1 MKKNKVLKNLFL
13 CFFVVAGGACFS
25 ISKDSALFKKIHS
38 AYSGA
43 DYPAVI
49 EYSSRLQKDFS
60 SSPFLEKALLCK
72 GESFFYLGRF
82 EESIQTLNE
91 LSSSE
96 KNETKIFSNYWKGRS
111 EFSLE
116 DFNAALNSFYNSSSI
131 SSDFNKKN
139 KEINFVYRNSIYYAG
154 LCNYFLHQYE
164 KCIPIFE
171 SIVSSNEYENDIFCI
186 SLQILFDCYTNENE
200 YSKLVKKYEELSPQ
214 NISCYWNV
222 SFAAGN
228 AFEKL
233 GQKKDAFACY
243 EKIALNAELPLSAQ
257 ALQKACYVST
267 EDFPLLLEKA
277 KSAFSC
283 ENSLLSEFWIRLGI
297 DSFEKNDFDSAQ
309 KYFSNAE
316 DSDSEKKYSSLIGLY
331 KAELASENK
340 IAILDYYSAKRI
352 DKKYYA
358 EYELAYAQQYAALS
372 DFKNSLVHAKNA
384 YEKTSPEKKQIKQ
397 KSFYYY
403 CLGLYSTGKSKQAIS
418 LIEKS
423 KENSDA
429 ESKYFFAQKILYARC
444 LAENGDLESAEKIYK
459 NFFEKS
465 QLNNEQKYDY
475 AKILF
480 SLRNMSECK
489 KVADSSSVS
498 DAVYIS
504 ALASFNMQDW
514 KNSSTGFFKFIA
526 ENSKSS
532 KISFAEFYY
541 GYSLYKMGESA
552 EAFNALKNFSE
563 KYPESSLCYS
573 SCIVSANSALK
584 NFDFENAIVQA
595 KKALS
600 FFSSQE
606 EKENSVLLC
615 ASIYSDS
622 EKYQDAIK
630 FLEPYANNTSVF
642 SIRCRYQIAL
652 LNSRIG
658 KISEADKIFSEIQ
671 NKFYNFPFADE
682 SSFRR
687 ADLYYNLKNYE
698 TAAMRF
704 SEYQRKFPKG
714 KFIDASYYCSADSY
728 RKLAQIEKSVLQ
740 YKILVENFPKST
752 FIYNARKNLSEI
764 FEEQKKYEDA
774 LEQQKF
780 ILLIADSEEQRKT
793 AEQKISF
800 LKNLISGENS
810 DLALLEKRY
819 VENSKTAT
827 FEGRIAGTE
836 LAEFLIQNEQP
847 KKEVFELAD
856 SLFKIQSSEKNQAA
870 ESSYAARTAFV
881 CARYLRFLNKN
892 KEAAQRFLVC
902 AEFARKSENDE
913 LAQKAI
919 YGAAESFDAAK
930 LYADSE
936 NSAKTLLELYP
947 KSSYKSA
954 AQKFIKNN

>member
-13 CFFVVAGGACFS
+13 CFFVAAGGACFS
-25 ISKDSALFKKIHS
+25 FSKDSVLFKKIDS
-38 AYSGA
+38 AYFGA

-49 EYSSRLQKDFS
+49 EYSSRLQKEFS
-60 SSPFLEKALLCK
+60 SSPFLEKALLYK

-82 EESIQTLNE
+82 EDSIRTLND
-91 LSSSE
+91 LASSE
-96 KNETKIFSNYWKGRS
+96 KNETKIFANYWKGRS

-116 DFNAALNSFYNSSSI
+116 DFSAALNSFYNASSI
-131 SSDFNKKN
+131 SSEFNKKN
-139 KEINFVYRNSIYYAG
+139 KKINFVYKNSIYYAG
-154 LCNYFLHQYE
+154 LCSYSLRQYE
-164 KCIPIFE
+164 KCIPFFE
-171 SIVSSNEYENDIFCI
+171 SVVSSKEYENDIFCS
-186 SLQILFDCYTNENE
+186 SLEILFDCYTNENE
-200 YSKLVKKYEELSPQ
+200 YSKLLKKYEELSPQ
-214 NISCYWNV
+214 NISCYWNI

-233 GQKKDAFACY
+233 GRKKDAFACY

-257 ALQKACYVST
+257 ALQKAYYVSA

-277 KSAFSC
+277 KSELAN
-283 ENSLLSEFWIRLGI
+283 ENSLLSELWVWLGI
-297 DSFEKNDFDSAQ
+297 DCFEKNDFNSAQ

-316 DSDSEKKYSSLIGLY
+316 KSDSEKKYSSLIGLY

-340 IAILDYYSAKRI
+340 IAVLDSYSAENF

-358 EYELAYAQQYAALS
+358 EYELAYAQQYADLG
-372 DFKNSLVHAKNA
+372 DFENSLVHAKNA
-384 YEKTSPEKKQIKQ
+384 YEKSSPEKKQLRQ

-423 KENSDA
+423 KENA
-429 ESKYFFAQKILYARC
+429 ESENKYFFEQKILYARC
-444 LAENGDLESAEKIYK
+444 LAENGKLELAEKIYK
-459 NFFEKS
+459 NFFENS
-465 QLNNEQKYDY
+465 QLSNEQKYDY

-480 SLRNMSECK
+480 SLGNMSECK
-489 KVADSSSVS
+489 NVADSSSVS

-504 ALASFNMQDW
+504 ALTSFNMQDW
-514 KNSSTGFFKFIA
+514 KNSSAGFFKFIA

-541 GYSLYKMGESA
+541 GYSLYKIGKSS

-563 KYPESSLCYS
+563 KYPKNSLCYS

-584 NFDFENAIVQA
+584 NFDFKNALIQA
-595 KKALS
+595 KKALN

-606 EKENSVLLC
+606 EKENAVLLC

-622 EKYQDAIK
+622 EKYQDAAK
-630 FLEPYANNTSVF
+630 FLEPYAKGTSEF
-642 SIRCRYQIAL
+642 SIRCRYQIAI
-652 LNSRIG
+652 LNSRFG
-658 KISEADKIFSEIQ
+658 RISEADKIFSEIQ
-671 NKFYNFPFADE
+671 NKFYNSPFADE
-682 SSFRR
+682 SSFRC
-687 ADLYYNLKNYE
+687 ADLYYNSKNYE
-698 TAAMRF
+698 TAVMRF

-714 KFIDASYYCSADSY
+714 KFIDASYYYSADSY
-728 RKLAQIEKSVLQ
+728 RKLAQIEKSLLQ

-752 FIYNARKNLSEI
+752 FAYNARKNLSEI
-764 FEEQKKYEDA
+764 FEEQKKYVDA
-774 LEQQKF
+774 LEQQKI
-780 ILLIADSEEQRKT
+780 ILAIADSEEQRKT

-810 DLALLEKRY
+810 ELALLEKRY
-819 VENSKTAT
+819 AENSKNAT

-847 KKEVFELAD
+847 NKNVFELAD
-856 SLFKIQSSEKNQAA
+856 SLFKIQSSEKNHPA
-870 ESSYAARTAFV
+870 EISYAARTAFV
-881 CARYLRFLNKN
+881 CARYLRFQNKN
-892 KEAAQRFLVC
+892 KEAAQRFLIC
-902 AEFARKSENDE
+902 AEFARKSGNDE

>member
-1 MKKNKVLKNLFL
+1 MKKNNVLKNLFL
-13 CFFVVAGGACFS
+13 CFFVAAGGACFS
-25 ISKDSALFKKIHS
+25 FSKDSVLFKKIDS

-43 DYPAVI
+43 DYPTVI
-49 EYSSRLQKDFS
+49 EYSSRLQKEFS
-60 SSPFLEKALLCK
+60 SSPFLEKTLLYK

-82 EESIQTLNE
+82 EDSIQTLNE
-91 LSSSE
+91 LSSAK
-96 KNETKIFSNYWKGRS
+96 KNETKIFANYWKGRS

-116 DFNAALNSFYNSSSI
+116 DFSAALNSFYNASSI
-131 SSDFNKKN
+131 SSDFNKKS
-139 KEINFVYRNSIYYAG
+139 KEINFIYKNSIYYAG
-154 LCNYFLHQYE
+154 LCSYSLRQYE
-164 KCIPIFE
+164 KCIPVFE
-171 SIVSSNEYENDIFCI
+171 SIISSNEYENDIFCS
-186 SLQILFDCYTNENE
+186 SLEILFNCYTNENE

-214 NISCYWNV
+214 NISCYWNI

-233 GQKKDAFACY
+233 GRKKDAFACY
-243 EKIALNAELPLSAQ
+243 EKIALNAEVPLSVQ
-257 ALQKACYVST
+257 ALQKACDVSA

-277 KSAFSC
+277 KSALAN
-283 ENSLLSEFWIRLGI
+283 ENSLLSELWIRLGI
-297 DSFEKNDFDSAQ
+297 DCFEKSDFESAQ

-316 DSDSEKKYSSLIGLY
+316 ESDSEKKYSSLIGLY

-340 IAILDYYSAKRI
+340 IAILDYYSAENF

-358 EYELAYAQQYAALS
+358 EYELAYAQQYAALGN
-372 DFKNSLVHAKNA
+372 FENSLVHAKNA
-384 YEKTSPEKKQIKQ
+384 YEKSSTEKKQLKQ

-423 KENSDA
+423 KENA
-429 ESKYFFAQKILYARC
+429 ELENKYFFEQKILYARC
-444 LAENGDLESAEKIYK
+444 LAENGRLELAEKIYK
-459 NFFEKS
+459 NFFENSK
-465 QLNNEQKYDY
+465 LNNEQKYDY

-480 SLRNMSECK
+480 SLGNMSECK
-489 KVADSSSVS
+489 NVADSSSVS

-514 KNSSTGFFKFIA
+514 KNSSAGFFKFIA

-541 GYSLYKMGESA
+541 GYSLYKMGESS
-552 EAFNALKNFSE
+552 EAFSALKNFSE
-563 KYPESSLCYS
+563 KYPKSSLCYS

-584 NFDFENAIVQA
+584 NFDFENALVQA
-595 KKALS
+595 SKALI

-606 EKENSVLLC
+606 EKENAVLLC

-622 EKYQDAIK
+622 EKYQDAVK
-630 FLEPYANNTSVF
+630 FLEPYAKGASEF
-642 SIRCRYQIAL
+642 SIRCRYQIAV
-652 LNSRIG
+652 LNSRLG
-658 KISEADKIFSEIQ
+658 KISEADKIFLEIQ
-671 NKFYNFPFADE
+671 NKFYNSPFADE

-687 ADLYYNLKNYE
+687 ADLYYNSKNYE
-698 TAAMRF
+698 TAAMHF

-714 KFIDASYYCSADSY
+714 KFIDTSYYYSADSY

-752 FIYNARKNLSEI
+752 FAYNARKNLSEI
-764 FEEQKKYEDA
+764 FEEQEKYEDA
-774 LEQQKF
+774 LEQQKV
-780 ILLIADSEEQRKT
+780 ILAIADSEEQRKT

-810 DLALLEKRY
+810 ELALLEKRY
-819 VENSKTAT
+819 AENFKNAT
-827 FEGRIAGTE
+827 LEGRIAGTE
-836 LAEFLIQNEQP
+836 LAEFLMQNEQP
-847 KKEVFELAD
+847 KKDVFELAD

-870 ESSYAARTAFV
+870 ENSYAARTAFV
-881 CARYLRFLNKN
+881 CARYLRFQNKN

-902 AEFARKSENDE
+902 AEFARKSGNDE
-913 LAQKAI
+913 LAQRAI

-936 NSAKTLLELYP
+936 KSAKTLLELYP

>member
-1 MKKNKVLKNLFL
+1 MKKNKILKKIFL
-13 CFFVVAGGACFS
+13 CFFVAAGGSCFS
-25 ISKDSALFKKIHS
+25 ISKDSALFKKIDS

-60 SSPFLEKALLCK
+60 SSPFLEKALLYQ
-72 GESFFYLGRF
+72 GESFFHLGRF
-82 EESIQTLNE
+82 EDSVKTLNE

-116 DFNAALNSFYNSSSI
+116 NFSAALNSFYNAVSI
-131 SSDFNKKN
+131 SSEFNKKN
-139 KEINFVYRNSIYYAG
+139 KEINFVHKNSIYYAG
-154 LCNYFLHQYE
+154 LCNYSLRQYE

-171 SIVSSNEYENDIFCI
+171 SIISSNEYKNDIFCN
-186 SLQILFDCYTNENE
+186 SLEILFDCYTNENE
-200 YSKLVKKYEELSPQ
+200 HSKLVKKYEELSPQ
-214 NISCYWNV
+214 NISCYWNL

-228 AFEKL
+228 SFEKL
-233 GQKKDAFACY
+233 GQKKNTFACY

-257 ALQKACYVST
+257 ALQKAYYVSA

-277 KSAFSC
+277 KSALAN
-283 ENSLLSEFWIRLGI
+283 ENSLLSELWIRLGI
-297 DSFEKNDFDSAQ
+297 DSFEKNDFDSAK

-316 DSDSEKKYSSLIGLY
+316 ESDSEKKYLSLIGLY

-340 IAILDYYSAKRI
+340 IAILDYYSAKNF

-358 EYELAYAQQYAALS
+358 EYELAYAEQFAALG
-372 DFKNSLVHAKNA
+372 DFENSLVHAKNA
-384 YEKTSPEKKQIKQ
+384 YEKSSPEKKQLKQ

-429 ESKYFFAQKILYARC
+429 DSKYFFAQKILYARC
-444 LAENGDLESAEKIYK
+444 LAENGNLESAEKIYK

-480 SLRNMSECK
+480 SLGNMNECK
-489 KVADSSSVS
+489 KIADSSSVS

-514 KNSSTGFFKFIA
+514 KNSSTGFSKFIS
-526 ENSKSS
+526 ENSNSP

-541 GYSLYKMGESA
+541 GYSLYKMEKSA
-552 EAFNALKNFSE
+552 EAFNALKNFSD
-563 KYPESSLCYS
+563 KYPGSFLCYS

-595 KKALS
+595 KKTLN

-606 EKENSVLLC
+606 EKENAVLLC
-615 ASIYSDS
+615 TSIYSDS

-630 FLEPYANNTSVF
+630 FLEPFAKDNSEF
-642 SIRCRYQIAL
+642 SIRCRYQIAI
-652 LNSRIG
+652 LNSRLG
-658 KISEADKIFSEIQ
+658 KNSEADKIFSEIQ
-671 NKFYNFPFADE
+671 NKFYNSPFADE

-687 ADLYYNLKNYE
+687 ADLYYSSKNYE
-698 TAAMRF
+698 TATMRF
-704 SEYQRKFPKG
+704 SEYQKKFPKG
-714 KFIDASYYCSADSY
+714 KFIDASYYYSADSY
-728 RKLAQIEKSVLQ
+728 RKLNQNEKSILQ

-764 FEEQKKYEDA
+764 FEEQRKYEDA
-774 LEQQKF
+774 LEQQKI
-780 ILLIADSEEQRKT
+780 ILAIADSEEQRKT

-810 DLALLEKRY
+810 ELALLEKRY
-819 VENSKTAT
+819 AENSKTST
-827 FEGRIAGTE
+827 FEGRAAGTE
-836 LAEFLIQNEQP
+836 LAEFLMQNEQS
-847 KKEVFELAD
+847 KKDAFNLAE
-856 SLFKIQSSEKNQAA
+856 SLFKIQSSEKNQTA

-881 CARYLRFLNKN
+881 CARYLRFQNKN
-892 KEAAQRFLVC
+892 KEAAQKFLIC

-954 AQKFIKNN
+954 VQKFIKNN

>member
-13 CFFVVAGGACFS
+13 CFFVAAGGACFS
-25 ISKDSALFKKIHS
+25 FSKDSVLFKKIDS

-49 EYSSRLQKDFS
+49 EYSSRLQKEFS
-60 SSPFLEKALLCK
+60 SSPFLEKTLLYK

-82 EESIQTLNE
+82 EDSIQTLNE
-91 LSSSE
+91 LSSTK
-96 KNETKIFSNYWKGRS
+96 KNETKIFANYWKGRS

-116 DFNAALNSFYNSSSI
+116 DFSAALNSFYNASSI
-131 SSDFNKKN
+131 SSDFNKKS
-139 KEINFVYRNSIYYAG
+139 KEINFIYKNSIYYAG
-154 LCNYFLHQYE
+154 LCSYSLRQYE
-164 KCIPIFE
+164 KCIPVFE
-171 SIVSSNEYENDIFCI
+171 SIISSNEYENDIFCS
-186 SLQILFDCYTNENE
+186 SLEILFNCYTNENE

-214 NISCYWNV
+214 NISCYWNI

-233 GQKKDAFACY
+233 GRKKDAFACY
-243 EKIALNAELPLSAQ
+243 EKIALNAEVPLSVQ
-257 ALQKACYVST
+257 ALQKACDVSA

-277 KSAFSC
+277 KSALAN
-283 ENSLLSEFWIRLGI
+283 ENSLLSELWIRLGI
-297 DSFEKNDFDSAQ
+297 DCFEKSDFESAQ

-316 DSDSEKKYSSLIGLY
+316 ESDSEKKYSSLIGLY

-340 IAILDYYSAKRI
+340 IAILDYYSAENF

-358 EYELAYAQQYAALS
+358 EYELAYAQQYAALGN
-372 DFKNSLVHAKNA
+372 FENSLVHAKNA
-384 YEKTSPEKKQIKQ
+384 YEKSSTEKKQLKQ

-423 KENSDA
+423 KENA
-429 ESKYFFAQKILYARC
+429 ELENKYFFEQKILYARC
-444 LAENGDLESAEKIYK
+444 LAENGRLEAAEKIYK

-480 SLRNMSECK
+480 SLGNMSECK
-489 KVADSSSVS
+489 NVADSSSVS

-504 ALASFNMQDW
+504 ALASFNMQAW
-514 KNSSTGFFKFIA
+514 KNSSAGFFKFIA

-541 GYSLYKMGESA
+541 GYSLYKMGESS

-563 KYPESSLCYS
+563 KYPKSSLCYS
-573 SCIVSANSALK
+573 SCIVSANSALN
-584 NFDFENAIVQA
+584 NFDFENALFQA
-595 KKALS
+595 SKALN

-606 EKENSVLLC
+606 EKENAVLLC

-622 EKYQDAIK
+622 EKYQDAVK
-630 FLEPYANNTSVF
+630 FLEPYAKGASEF
-642 SIRCRYQIAL
+642 SIRCRYQIAV
-652 LNSRIG
+652 LNSRLG
-658 KISEADKIFSEIQ
+658 KISEADKFFLEIQ
-671 NKFYNFPFADE
+671 NKFYNSPFADE

-687 ADLYYNLKNYE
+687 ADLYYNSKNYE
-698 TAAMRF
+698 TAAMHF

-714 KFIDASYYCSADSY
+714 KFIDASYYYSADSY
-728 RKLAQIEKSVLQ
+728 RKLTQIEKSVLQ

-752 FIYNARKNLSEI
+752 FAYNARKNLSEI
-764 FEEQKKYEDA
+764 FEEQEKYEDA
-774 LEQQKF
+774 LEQQKV
-780 ILLIADSEEQRKT
+780 ILVITDSEEQRKT

-810 DLALLEKRY
+810 ELALLEKRY
-819 VENSKTAT
+819 AENLKNAT
-827 FEGRIAGTE
+827 LEGRIAGTE
-836 LAEFLIQNEQP
+836 LAEFLMQNEQP
-847 KKEVFELAD
+847 KKDVFELAD

-870 ESSYAARTAFV
+870 ENSYAARTAFI
-881 CARYLRFLNKN
+881 CARYLRFQNKN

-902 AEFARKSENDE
+902 AEFARKSGNDE
-913 LAQKAI
+913 LAQRAI

-936 NSAKTLLELYP
+936 KSAKTLLELYP

>member
-1 MKKNKVLKNLFL
+1 MKKNNVLKNLFL
-13 CFFVVAGGACFS
+13 CFFVAAGGACFS
-25 ISKDSALFKKIHS
+25 FSKDSVLFKKIDS

-43 DYPAVI
+43 DYPTVI
-49 EYSSRLQKDFS
+49 EYSSRLQKEFS
-60 SSPFLEKALLCK
+60 SSPFLEKTLLYK

-82 EESIQTLNE
+82 EDSIQTLNE
-91 LSSSE
+91 LSSTK
-96 KNETKIFSNYWKGRS
+96 KNETKIFANYWKGRS

-116 DFNAALNSFYNSSSI
+116 DFSAALNSFYNASSI
-131 SSDFNKKN
+131 SSDFNKKS
-139 KEINFVYRNSIYYAG
+139 KEINFIYKNSIYYAG
-154 LCNYFLHQYE
+154 LCSYSLRQYE
-164 KCIPIFE
+164 KCIPVFE
-171 SIVSSNEYENDIFCI
+171 SIISSNEYENDIFCS
-186 SLQILFDCYTNENE
+186 SLEILFNCYTNENE

-233 GQKKDAFACY
+233 GRKKDAFACY
-243 EKIALNAELPLSAQ
+243 EKIALNAEVPLSVQ
-257 ALQKACYVST
+257 ALQKACDVSA

-277 KSAFSC
+277 KSALAN
-283 ENSLLSEFWIRLGI
+283 ENSLLSELWIRLGI
-297 DSFEKNDFDSAQ
+297 DCFEKNDFESAQ

-316 DSDSEKKYSSLIGLY
+316 QSDSEKKYSSLIGLY

-340 IAILDYYSAKRI
+340 IAILDYYSAENF

-358 EYELAYAQQYAALS
+358 EYELAYAQQYAALG
-372 DFKNSLVHAKNA
+372 DFDNSLVHAKNA
-384 YEKTSPEKKQIKQ
+384 YEKSSSEKKQLKQ

-418 LIEKS
+418 IIEKS
-423 KENSDA
+423 KENSEED
-429 ESKYFFAQKILYARC
+429 SKYFFEQKILYARC
-444 LAENGDLESAEKIYK
+444 LAENGRLEAAEKIYK

-480 SLRNMSECK
+480 SLGNMSECK
-489 KVADSSSVS
+489 NVADSSSVS

-514 KNSSTGFFKFIA
+514 KNSSAGFFKFIA

-541 GYSLYKMGESA
+541 GYSLYKMGESS
-552 EAFNALKNFSE
+552 EAFNTLKNFSE
-563 KYPESSLCYS
+563 KYPKSSLCYS
-573 SCIVSANSALK
+573 SCVVSANSALK
-584 NFDFENAIVQA
+584 NFDFENALVQA
-595 KKALS
+595 SKALN
-600 FFSSQE
+600 FFSSQK
-606 EKENSVLLC
+606 EKENAVLLC

-622 EKYQDAIK
+622 EKYQDAVK
-630 FLEPYANNTSVF
+630 FLESYAKGASEF
-642 SIRCRYQIAL
+642 SIRCRYQIAV
-652 LNSRIG
+652 LNSRLG
-658 KISEADKIFSEIQ
+658 KISEADKIFLEIQ
-671 NKFYNFPFADE
+671 NKFYNSPFADE

-687 ADLYYNLKNYE
+687 ADLYYNSKNYE
-698 TAAMRF
+698 TAAMHF

-714 KFIDASYYCSADSY
+714 KFIDASYYYSADSY
-728 RKLAQIEKSVLQ
+728 RKLTQIEKSVLQ

-752 FIYNARKNLSEI
+752 FAYNARKNLSEI
-764 FEEQKKYEDA
+764 FEEQEKYEDA
-774 LEQQKF
+774 LEQQKV
-780 ILLIADSEEQRKT
+780 ILAITDSEEQRKT

-810 DLALLEKRY
+810 ELALLEKRY
-819 VENSKTAT
+819 AENFKNAT
-827 FEGRIAGTE
+827 LEGRIAGTE
-836 LAEFLIQNEQP
+836 LAEFLMQNEQP
-847 KKEVFELAD
+847 KKDVFELAD

-870 ESSYAARTAFV
+870 ENSYAARTAFI
-881 CARYLRFLNKN
+881 CARYLRFQNKN

-902 AEFARKSENDE
+902 AEFARKSGNDE
-913 LAQKAI
+913 LAQRAI

-936 NSAKTLLELYP
+936 KSAKTLLELYP

>member
-13 CFFVVAGGACFS
+13 CFFVAAGGACFS
-25 ISKDSALFKKIHS
+25 FSKDSVLFKKIDS

-49 EYSSRLQKDFS
+49 EYSSRLQKEFS
-60 SSPFLEKALLCK
+60 SSPFLEKTLLYK

-82 EESIQTLNE
+82 EDSIQTLNE
-91 LSSSE
+91 LSSTK
-96 KNETKIFSNYWKGRS
+96 KNETKIFANYWKGRS

-116 DFNAALNSFYNSSSI
+116 DFSAALNSFYNASSI
-131 SSDFNKKN
+131 SSDFNKKS
-139 KEINFVYRNSIYYAG
+139 KEINFIYKNSIYYAG
-154 LCNYFLHQYE
+154 LCSYSLRQYE
-164 KCIPIFE
+164 KCIPVFE
-171 SIVSSNEYENDIFCI
+171 SIISSNEYENDIFCS
-186 SLQILFDCYTNENE
+186 SLEILFNCYTNENE
-200 YSKLVKKYEELSPQ
+200 YSKLVKKYEELPPQ
-214 NISCYWNV
+214 NISCYWNI

-233 GQKKDAFACY
+233 GRKKDAFACY
-243 EKIALNAELPLSAQ
+243 EKIALNAEVPLSVQ
-257 ALQKACYVST
+257 ALQKACDVSA

-277 KSAFSC
+277 KSALAN
-283 ENSLLSEFWIRLGI
+283 ENSLLSELWIRLGI
-297 DSFEKNDFDSAQ
+297 DCFEKSDFESAQ

-316 DSDSEKKYSSLIGLY
+316 ESDSEKKYSSLIGLY

-340 IAILDYYSAKRI
+340 IAILDYYSAENF

-358 EYELAYAQQYAALS
+358 EYELAYAQQYAALGN
-372 DFKNSLVHAKNA
+372 FENSLVHAKNA
-384 YEKTSPEKKQIKQ
+384 YEKSSTEKKQLKQ

-418 LIEKS
+418 IIEKS
-423 KENSDA
+423 KENSEED
-429 ESKYFFAQKILYARC
+429 SKYFFEQKILYARC
-444 LAENGDLESAEKIYK
+444 LAENGRLEAAEKIYK

-480 SLRNMSECK
+480 SLGNMSECK
-489 KVADSSSVS
+489 NVADSSSVS

-504 ALASFNMQDW
+504 ALASFNMQAW
-514 KNSSTGFFKFIA
+514 KNSSAGFVKFIA

-541 GYSLYKMGESA
+541 GYSLYKMGESS

-563 KYPESSLCYS
+563 KYPKSSLCYS
-573 SCIVSANSALK
+573 SCIVSANSALN
-584 NFDFENAIVQA
+584 NFDFENALFQA
-595 KKALS
+595 SKALN

-606 EKENSVLLC
+606 EKENAVLLC

-622 EKYQDAIK
+622 EKYQDAVK
-630 FLEPYANNTSVF
+630 FLEPYAKGASEF
-642 SIRCRYQIAL
+642 SIRCRYQIAV
-652 LNSRIG
+652 LNSRLG
-658 KISEADKIFSEIQ
+658 KISEADKFFLEIQ
-671 NKFYNFPFADE
+671 NKFYNSPFADE

-687 ADLYYNLKNYE
+687 ADLYYNSKNYE
-698 TAAMRF
+698 TAAMHF

-714 KFIDASYYCSADSY
+714 KFIDASYYYSADSY
-728 RKLAQIEKSVLQ
+728 RKLTQIEKSVLQ

-752 FIYNARKNLSEI
+752 FAYNARKNLSEI
-764 FEEQKKYEDA
+764 FEEQEKYEDA
-774 LEQQKF
+774 LEQQKV
-780 ILLIADSEEQRKT
+780 ILVITDSEEQRKT

-810 DLALLEKRY
+810 ELALLEKRY
-819 VENSKTAT
+819 AENLKNAT
-827 FEGRIAGTE
+827 LEGRIAGTE
-836 LAEFLIQNEQP
+836 LAEFLMQNEQP
-847 KKEVFELAD
+847 KKDVFELAD

-870 ESSYAARTAFV
+870 ENSYAARTAFI
-881 CARYLRFLNKN
+881 CARYLRFQNKN

-902 AEFARKSENDE
+902 AEFARKSGNDE
-913 LAQKAI
+913 LAQRAI

-936 NSAKTLLELYP
+936 KSAKTLLELYP

>member
-1 MKKNKVLKNLFL
+1 MKKNKVLKNLLL
-13 CFFVVAGGACFS
+13 CFFAVAGGACFS
-25 ISKDSALFKKIHS
+25 FSKDSALFKKIDS

-43 DYPAVI
+43 SYPAVV
-49 EYSSRLQKDFS
+49 EYSSQLQKEFP
-60 SSPFLEKALLCK
+60 SSPFLEKALLYK

-82 EESIQTLNE
+82 EDSIQVLNG

-96 KNETKIFSNYWKGRS
+96 NNETKIFAQYWKGRS
-111 EFSLE
+111 EFSLQ
-116 DFNAALNSFYNSSSI
+116 DFSAALNSFYAVASI
-131 SSDFNKKN
+131 SSGFNKKN
-139 KEINFVYRNSIYYAG
+139 KEINFVYKNSIYYAG
-154 LCNYFLHQYE
+154 LCSYSLRQYE

-171 SIVSSNEYENDIFCI
+171 SIISSNEYENSIFCN
-186 SLQILFDCYTNENE
+186 SLEILFDCYTNENE
-200 YSKLVKKYEELSPQ
+200 HSKLVKKYEELSPQ
-214 NISCYWNV
+214 NISCYWNL

-228 AFEKL
+228 SFEKL
-233 GQKKDAFACY
+233 GRKKEAFACY
-243 EKIALNAELPLSAQ
+243 EKIALNAELPLSAW
-257 ALQKACYVST
+257 ALQKAYYVS
-267 EDFPLLLEKA
+267 EKDFPVLIEKA
-277 KSAFSC
+277 KFALSG

-309 KYFSNAE
+309 KYFSSAE
-316 DSDSEKKYSSLIGLY
+316 ESDSEKKYSSLIGLY
-331 KAELASENK
+331 KAELASEDK
-340 IAILDYYSAKRI
+340 IAILDYYSSENF

-358 EYELAYAQQYAALS
+358 EYELAYAQQYAALG
-372 DFKNSLVHAKNA
+372 DFENSLVHAKNA
-384 YEKTSPEKKQIKQ
+384 YEKSLPEKKQLKQ

-423 KENSDA
+423 KENA
-429 ESKYFFAQKILYARC
+429 EIESKYFFAQKILYARC
-444 LAENGDLESAEKIYK
+444 LAENGSLESAEKIYK
-459 NFFEKS
+459 DFFEKS
-465 QLNNEQKYDY
+465 HLNNEQKYDY

-480 SLRNMSECK
+480 SLGNMSECK
-489 KVADSSSVS
+489 KVADSSSVY

-514 KNSSTGFFKFIA
+514 KNSSAGFSKFIA
-526 ENSKSS
+526 ENSKSP

-541 GYSLYKMGESA
+541 GYSLYKMEKTS

-595 KKALS
+595 KKALN
-600 FFSSQE
+600 FSSSQK
-606 EKENSVLLC
+606 EKENAVLLC
-615 ASIYSDS
+615 ASIYSDA

-630 FLEPYANNTSVF
+630 FLEPYAKDSSEF

-671 NKFYNFPFADE
+671 NKFYNSPFADE

-687 ADLYYNLKNYE
+687 ADLYYNSKNYE
-698 TAAMRF
+698 MASMRF
-704 SEYQRKFPKG
+704 SEYQKKFPKG
-714 KFIDASYYCSADSY
+714 KFIDASYYYSADSY
-728 RKLAQIEKSVLQ
+728 RKLNQNEKSVLQ

-774 LEQQKF
+774 LEQQNA
-780 ILLIADSEEQRKT
+780 ILSIADSEEQRKT

-810 DLALLEKRY
+810 ELALLEKRY
-819 VENSKTAT
+819 VENSKNSTL
-827 FEGRIAGTE
+827 EGRIAGTE
-836 LAEFLIQNEQP
+836 LAEFLMQSEQS
-847 KKEVFELAD
+847 KKNAFELAE
-856 SLFKIQSSEKNQAA
+856 SLFKIQSSEKNQTL

-881 CARYLRFLNKN
+881 CARYLRFQNKN
-892 KEAAQRFLVC
+892 KEAAQRFLTC
-902 AEFARKSENDE
+902 AEFARKSGNDE
-913 LAQKAI
+913 LAQKSI

-947 KSSYKSA
+947 ESSYKSA
-954 AQKFIKNN
+954 VQKFIKNN

>member
-1 MKKNKVLKNLFL
+1 MKKNNVLKNLFL
-13 CFFVVAGGACFS
+13 CFFVAAGGACFS
-25 ISKDSALFKKIHS
+25 FSKDSVLFKKIDS

-43 DYPAVI
+43 DYPTVI
-49 EYSSRLQKDFS
+49 EYSSRLQKEFS
-60 SSPFLEKALLCK
+60 SSPFLEKTLLYK

-82 EESIQTLNE
+82 EDSIQTLNE
-91 LSSSE
+91 LSSAK
-96 KNETKIFSNYWKGRS
+96 KNETKIFANYWKGRS

-116 DFNAALNSFYNSSSI
+116 DFSAALNSFYNASSV
-131 SSDFNKKN
+131 SSDFNKKS
-139 KEINFVYRNSIYYAG
+139 KEINFIYKNSIYYAG
-154 LCNYFLHQYE
+154 LCSYSLRQYE
-164 KCIPIFE
+164 KCIPVFE
-171 SIVSSNEYENDIFCI
+171 SIISSNEYENDIFCS
-186 SLQILFDCYTNENE
+186 SLEILFNCYTNENE

-214 NISCYWNV
+214 NISCYWSI

-233 GQKKDAFACY
+233 GRKKDAFACY
-243 EKIALNAELPLSAQ
+243 EKIALNAEVPLSVQ
-257 ALQKACYVST
+257 ALQKACDVSA

-277 KSAFSC
+277 KSALAN
-283 ENSLLSEFWIRLGI
+283 ENSLLSELWIRLGI
-297 DSFEKNDFDSAQ
+297 DCFEKSDFESAQ

-316 DSDSEKKYSSLIGLY
+316 ESDSEKKYSSLIGLY

-340 IAILDYYSAKRI
+340 IAILDYYSAENF

-358 EYELAYAQQYAALS
+358 EYELAYAQQYAALG
-372 DFKNSLVHAKNA
+372 DFENSLVHAKNA
-384 YEKTSPEKKQIKQ
+384 YEKSSSEKKQLKQ

-418 LIEKS
+418 IIEKS
-423 KENSDA
+423 KDNAELEN
-429 ESKYFFAQKILYARC
+429 KYFFEQKILYARC
-444 LAENGDLESAEKIYK
+444 LAENGRLELAEKIYK
-459 NFFEKS
+459 NFFENSK
-465 QLNNEQKYDY
+465 LNNEQKYDY

-480 SLRNMSECK
+480 SLGNMSECK
-489 KVADSSSVS
+489 NVADSSSVS

-514 KNSSTGFFKFIA
+514 KNSSAGFFKFIA

-541 GYSLYKMGESA
+541 GYSLYKMGESS

-563 KYPESSLCYS
+563 KYPKSSLCYS
-573 SCIVSANSALK
+573 SCIVSANSALN
-584 NFDFENAIVQA
+584 NFDFENALVQA
-595 KKALS
+595 SKALN

-606 EKENSVLLC
+606 EKENAVLLC

-622 EKYQDAIK
+622 EKYQDAVK
-630 FLEPYANNTSVF
+630 FLEPYAKGASEF
-642 SIRCRYQIAL
+642 SIRCRYQIAV
-652 LNSRIG
+652 LNSRLG
-658 KISEADKIFSEIQ
+658 KISEADKIFLEIQ
-671 NKFYNFPFADE
+671 NKFYNSPFADE

-687 ADLYYNLKNYE
+687 ADLYYNSKNYE
-698 TAAMRF
+698 TAAMHF

-714 KFIDASYYCSADSY
+714 KFIDASYYYSADSY
-728 RKLAQIEKSVLQ
+728 RKLAQIEKSILQ

-752 FIYNARKNLSEI
+752 FAYNARKNLSEI
-764 FEEQKKYEDA
+764 FEEQEKYEDA
-774 LEQQKF
+774 LEQQKV
-780 ILLIADSEEQRKT
+780 ILTIADSEEQRKT

-810 DLALLEKRY
+810 ELALLEKRY
-819 VENSKTAT
+819 AENFKNAT
-827 FEGRIAGTE
+827 LEGRIAGTE
-836 LAEFLIQNEQP
+836 LAEFLMQNEQP
-847 KKEVFELAD
+847 KKDVFELAD

-870 ESSYAARTAFV
+870 ENSYAVRTAFV
-881 CARYLRFLNKN
+881 CARYLRFQNKN

-902 AEFARKSENDE
+902 AEFARKSGNDE
-913 LAQKAI
+913 LAQRAI

-936 NSAKTLLELYP
+936 KSAKTLLELYP

>member
-13 CFFVVAGGACFS
+13 CFFVATGGACFS
-25 ISKDSALFKKIHS
+25 FSKDSVLFKKIDS

-49 EYSSRLQKDFS
+49 EYSSRLQKEFS
-60 SSPFLEKALLCK
+60 SSPFLEKTLLYK

-82 EESIQTLNE
+82 EDSIQTLNE
-91 LSSSE
+91 LSSAK
-96 KNETKIFSNYWKGRS
+96 KNETKIFANYWKGRS

-116 DFNAALNSFYNSSSI
+116 DFSAALNSFYNASSI
-131 SSDFNKKN
+131 SSDFNKKS
-139 KEINFVYRNSIYYAG
+139 KEINFIYKNSIYYAG
-154 LCNYFLHQYE
+154 LCSYSLRQYE
-164 KCIPIFE
+164 KCIPVFE
-171 SIVSSNEYENDIFCI
+171 SIISSNEYENDIFCS
-186 SLQILFDCYTNENE
+186 SLEILFNCYTNENE

-214 NISCYWNV
+214 NISCYWNI

-233 GQKKDAFACY
+233 GRKKDAFACY
-243 EKIALNAELPLSAQ
+243 EKIALNAELPLSVQ
-257 ALQKACYVST
+257 ALQKACYVYA

-277 KSAFSC
+277 KSALAN
-283 ENSLLSEFWIRLGI
+283 ENSLLSELWIRLGI
-297 DSFEKNDFDSAQ
+297 DCFEKNDFESAQ

-316 DSDSEKKYSSLIGLY
+316 QSDSEKKYSSLIGLY

-340 IAILDYYSAKRI
+340 IAILDYYSTENF

-358 EYELAYAQQYAALS
+358 EYELAYAQQYAALG
-372 DFKNSLVHAKNA
+372 DFENSLVHAKNA
-384 YEKTSPEKKQIKQ
+384 YEKSSSEKKQLKQ

-418 LIEKS
+418 IIEKS
-423 KENSDA
+423 KDNAELEN
-429 ESKYFFAQKILYARC
+429 KYFFEQKILYARC
-444 LAENGDLESAEKIYK
+444 LAENGRLELAEKIYK
-459 NFFEKS
+459 NFFENSK
-465 QLNNEQKYDY
+465 LNNEQKYDY

-480 SLRNMSECK
+480 SLGNMSECK
-489 KVADSSSVS
+489 NVADSSSVS

-514 KNSSTGFFKFIA
+514 KNSSAGFFKFIA
-526 ENSKSS
+526 ENLKSS

-541 GYSLYKMGESA
+541 GYSLYKMGESS

-563 KYPESSLCYS
+563 KYPKSSLCYS

-584 NFDFENAIVQA
+584 NFDFENALVQA
-595 KKALS
+595 SKALN

-606 EKENSVLLC
+606 EKENAVLLC

-622 EKYQDAIK
+622 EKYQDAVK
-630 FLEPYANNTSVF
+630 FLEPYAKGTSEF
-642 SIRCRYQIAL
+642 SICCRYQIAV
-652 LNSRIG
+652 LNSRLG
-658 KISEADKIFSEIQ
+658 KISEADNFFLEIQ
-671 NKFYNFPFADE
+671 NKFYNSPFADE

-687 ADLYYNLKNYE
+687 ADLYYNSKNYE
-698 TAAMRF
+698 TAAMHF

-714 KFIDASYYCSADSY
+714 KFIDASYYYSADSY
-728 RKLAQIEKSVLQ
+728 RKLAQIEKSILQ

-752 FIYNARKNLSEI
+752 FAYNARKNLSEI
-764 FEEQKKYEDA
+764 FEEQEKYEDA
-774 LEQQKF
+774 LEQQKV
-780 ILLIADSEEQRKT
+780 ILTIADSEEQRKT

-810 DLALLEKRY
+810 ELALLEKRY
-819 VENSKTAT
+819 AENFKNTT
-827 FEGRIAGTE
+827 LEGRIAGTE
-836 LAEFLIQNEQP
+836 LAEFLMQNEQP
-847 KKEVFELAD
+847 KKDVFELAD

-870 ESSYAARTAFV
+870 ENSYAARTAFV
-881 CARYLRFLNKN
+881 CARCLRFQNKN

-902 AEFARKSENDE
+902 AEFARKSGNDE
-913 LAQKAI
+913 LAQRAI

-936 NSAKTLLELYP
+936 KSAKTLLELYP

>member
-1 MKKNKVLKNLFL
+1 MKKNKILKNLFL
-13 CFFVVAGGACFS
+13 CFFVAAGGACFS
-25 ISKDSALFKKIHS
+25 ISKDSALFKKIDS

-60 SSPFLEKALLCK
+60 SSPFFENVLLYK
-72 GESFFYLGRF
+72 GESFFHLGRF
-82 EESIQTLNE
+82 EDSVKTLNE

-96 KNETKIFSNYWKGRS
+96 KNETKIFANYWKGRS
-111 EFSLE
+111 EFSLQ
-116 DFNAALNSFYNSSSI
+116 DFSAALNSFCNVVSI
-131 SSDFNKKN
+131 SSEFNKKS

-154 LCNYFLHQYE
+154 LCNYSLRQYE

-171 SIVSSNEYENDIFCI
+171 SIISSNEYENDIFCN
-186 SLQILFDCYTNENE
+186 SLEILFDCYTNESE
-200 YSKLVKKYEELSPQ
+200 HSKLVKKYEELSPQ
-214 NISCYWNV
+214 NISCYWNL

-228 AFEKL
+228 SFEKL
-233 GQKKDAFACY
+233 GQKKNAFACY
-243 EKIALNAELPLSAQ
+243 EKIVLNAELPLSAQ
-257 ALQKACYVST
+257 AFQKAYYVSA
-267 EDFPLLLEKA
+267 ENFPLLIEKA
-277 KSAFSC
+277 KSALSG

-297 DSFEKNDFDSAQ
+297 DSFEKNEFDSAK

-316 DSDSEKKYSSLIGLY
+316 ESDSEKKYSSLIGLY
-331 KAELASENK
+331 KVELASENK
-340 IAILDYYSAKRI
+340 IEILDYYSAKNF

-358 EYELAYAQQYAALS
+358 EYELAYAKVYAALG
-372 DFKNSLVHAKNA
+372 DFENSLVHAKNA
-384 YEKTSPEKKQIKQ
+384 YEKSSPEKKQLKQ
-397 KSFYYY
+397 KAFYYY

-429 ESKYFFAQKILYARC
+429 DSKYFFEQKILYARC
-444 LAENGDLESAEKIYK
+444 LAENGNLESAGKIYK

-480 SLRNMSECK
+480 SLGNMNECK

-514 KNSSTGFFKFIA
+514 KTSSAGFSKFIS
-526 ENSKSS
+526 ENSNSP

-541 GYSLYKMGESA
+541 GYSLYKMEKSA

-595 KKALS
+595 KKALN

-606 EKENSVLLC
+606 EKENAVLLC

-630 FLEPYANNTSVF
+630 FLEPYAKDSFEF
-642 SIRCRYQIAL
+642 SIRCRYQIAI
-652 LNSRIG
+652 LNSRLG

-671 NKFYNFPFADE
+671 NKFYNSPFADE

-687 ADLYYNLKNYE
+687 ADLYYSSKNYE
-698 TAAMRF
+698 TATMRF

-714 KFIDASYYCSADSY
+714 KFIDASYYYSADSY
-728 RKLAQIEKSVLQ
+728 RKLNQNEKSILQ

-774 LEQQKF
+774 LEQQKI
-780 ILLIADSEEQRKT
+780 ILSIADSEEQRKT

-810 DLALLEKRY
+810 ELALLEKRY
-819 VENSKTAT
+819 VENSKAST
-827 FEGRIAGTE
+827 FEGRVAGTE
-836 LAEFLIQNEQP
+836 LAEFLMQNEQS
-847 KKEVFELAD
+847 KNDAFNLAE

-881 CARYLRFLNKN
+881 CARYLRFQNKN
-892 KEAAQRFLVC
+892 KEAAQKFLIC
-902 AEFARKSENDE
+902 AEFARKSGNDE
-913 LAQKAI
+913 LSQKAI

-936 NSAKTLLELYP
+936 NSAKALLELYP

-954 AQKFIKNN
+954 VQKFIKNN